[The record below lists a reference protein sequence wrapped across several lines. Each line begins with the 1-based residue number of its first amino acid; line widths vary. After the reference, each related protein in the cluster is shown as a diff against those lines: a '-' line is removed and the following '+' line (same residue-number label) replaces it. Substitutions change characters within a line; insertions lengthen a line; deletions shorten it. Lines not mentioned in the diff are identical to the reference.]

1 MELDMIELR
10 KQLGLDKL
18 DQVVNSINDA
28 QEAARLAKEKDAREA
43 AEAARVKALVD
54 AAVGNDKKTLEEAS
68 ALVKQL
74 ETKLNQSN
82 EAFAQ
87 TVEKLQ
93 GEITAKSQ
101 EIGQILAARE
111 GKGFVGNAI
120 SKAIL
125 GDQAQFEKS
134 VESVVLLGYIM
145 QKDMFTTKMGDA
157 HQKAVNSSSSIV
169 VSSENYETIFS
180 QNILRDIQKEL
191 VIGNL
196 FMELPMVSK
205 KLTMMVEPDSGT
217 ATWVDSTT
225 FGTNATNGADQ
236 TAALTE
242 VTFSTLKLAAKAY
255 MTDETEEDAIVPLLP
270 IIRRRLVEAHA
281 TAIEDAFLN
290 GTGATGTPK
299 GLLQLAVDASAKVTT
314 TAKADGTVKVTALMI
329 QGMRRKLGR
338 YGKNPNKLAL
348 VVSLDAYYDLLEDPE
363 FQDVSQVSD
372 ASAVKLSGALGRIYG
387 LPVLV
392 SEFFPAKAASAVYA
406 ALVYTENFVIPRIRT
421 VTVERERIASQGK
434 DAFYVT
440 QRLNLQA
447 LIAGKGVSTATYSA
461 V

>member
-28 QEAARLAKEKDAREA
+28 QVAERQAKEKEAREV
-43 AEAARVKALVD
+43 AEQARVKALVD
-54 AAVGNDKKTLEEAS
+54 AAVGEDKKTLEEAS

-93 GEITAKSQ
+93 GEISAKST
-101 EIGQILAARE
+101 EISQILAARE

-125 GDQAQFEKS
+125 GDQVQFEKS

-145 QKDMFTTKMGDA
+145 QKDMFATKFGDA
-157 HQKAVNSSSSIV
+157 HQKAVNASSSIQ

-196 FMELPMVSK
+196 FTELPMVSK
-205 KLTMMVEPDSGT
+205 KLTMMVEPDSGV
-217 ATWVDSTT
+217 ATWVDSAN
-225 FGTNATNGADQ
+225 FGTSNTNGAEQ
-236 TAALTE
+236 TTALTE

-281 TAIEDAFLN
+281 TAIESAFLN
-290 GTGATGTPK
+290 GTGAAGVPK
-299 GLLQLAVDASAKVTT
+299 GLIQYATDDSTKVVT
-314 TAKADGTVKVTALMI
+314 TAKADGTVKVSALMI
-329 QGMRRKLGR
+329 QGLRRKLGR
-338 YGKNPNKLAL
+338 YGKNPNRLAL

-372 ASAVKLSGALGRIYG
+372 ASAVKLVGSIGRIYG
-387 LPVLV
+387 MPVLI
-392 SEFFPAKAASAVYA
+392 SEYFPAKAVSAPYA
-406 ALVYTENFVIPRIRT
+406 ALVYTENFVIPRQRT

-440 QRLNLQA
+440 QRLNLQR
-447 LIAGKGVSTATYSA
+447 LLDGKGVAVSTYAIA
-461 V
+461 

>member
-1 MELDMIELR
+1 MELDMVELR

-18 DQVVNSINDA
+18 DSVVDSIHA
-28 QEAARLAKEKDAREA
+28 SQEAERQAKEKAAREE
-43 AEAARVKALVD
+43 AEQARVKALV
-54 AAVGNDKKTLEEAS
+54 AAATGEDKARLESAE

-74 ETKLNQSN
+74 EAKLNQSN
-82 EAFAQ
+82 EAFAS

-93 GEITAKSQ
+93 TEITAKSQ
-101 EIGQILAARE
+101 EISQILAARE
-111 GKGFVGNAI
+111 GKSFASNAI

-125 GDQAQFEKS
+125 GNQEQFEKS

-145 QKDMFTTKMGDA
+145 QKDMFTTKLGDA
-157 HQKAVNSSSSIV
+157 HQKAVNASSSIK
-169 VSSENYETIFS
+169 VSSESYETIFS
-180 QNILRDIQKEL
+180 ENILRDIQKEL

-196 FMELPMVSK
+196 FMELPMTSK
-205 KLTMMVEPDSGT
+205 KLTMMLEPDSGN
-217 ATWVDSTT
+217 ATWVDSAN
-225 FGTNATNGADQ
+225 FGTVNTNGAEQ
-236 TAALTE
+236 TTTLSE

-270 IIRRRLVEAHA
+270 IVRRRLIEAHA
-281 TAIEDAFLN
+281 NAIEDAFLN

-299 GLLQLAVDASAKVTT
+299 GLIQFATDDATKKVT
-314 TAKADGTVKVTALMI
+314 TAKADGSVKVSALMI
-329 QGMRRKLGR
+329 QGMRRQLGR

-372 ASAVKLSGALGRIYG
+372 ANAVKLTGQLGRIYG
-387 LPVLV
+387 LPVV
-392 SEFFPAKAASAVYA
+392 ASEYFPTKAASAVYA
-406 ALVYTENFVIPRIRT
+406 ILVYVDNFVIPRQRT

-440 QRLNLQA
+440 QRLNLQRLVA
-447 LIAGKGVSTATYSA
+447 SRGVAAATYA
-461 V
+461 AT

>member
-1 MELDMIELR
+1 MDLDINALR
-10 KQLGLDKL
+10 EQLGLDKVAKAV
-18 DQVVNSINDA
+18 DAINAA
-28 QEAARLAKEKDAREA
+28 QEADRVAKEKAAREE
-43 AEAARVKALVD
+43 AETARVKSLVD
-54 AAVGNDKKTLEEAS
+54 AAMGSEKTKLEEAHT
-68 ALVKQL
+68 LVKTL
-74 ETKLNQSN
+74 ETKLAQSN

-93 GEITAKSQ
+93 GEITAKST
-101 EIGQILAARE
+101 EISQILAARE

-125 GDQAQFEKS
+125 GDQAQFEKQ
-134 VESVVLLGYIM
+134 VEQVVLLGYIM
-145 QKDMFTTKMGDA
+145 QKDMFSTKMGDA

-217 ATWVDSTT
+217 ATWVDSAT

-281 TAIEDAFLN
+281 NAIEDAFLN

-299 GLLQLAVDASAKVTT
+299 GLLQLAVDASAKVVT
-314 TAKADGTVKVTALMI
+314 TAKADGSVKVTSLML
-329 QGMRRKLGR
+329 QGLRRKLGR

-363 FQDVSQVSD
+363 FKDVSQVSD
-372 ASAVKLSGALGRIYG
+372 ASAVKLSGVLGRIYG
-387 LPVLV
+387 LQVLV
-392 SEFFPAKAASAVYA
+392 SEFFPAKAASAPYA

-447 LIAGKGVSTATYSA
+447 LIAGKGVSTATYSS
-461 V
+461 